1 MSSRN
6 HASAQGATSRTAS
19 NSSSNRSTTSSRQQN
34 GTLAIQNGHHQHQQ
48 QSNNNQRQVQGS
60 GQGSTALSRQAAQG
74 AIVASIAAG
83 TIAQQQESWVKGR
96 QVYQQQ
102 LLTEHFGFSPLSFV
116 DDVIN
121 SVNNMIYQASMAL
134 QEFVEN
140 EMEAWAVQNR
150 RNLARDY
157 DAKVE
162 SAKGMHKFETLLE
175 AAVDKNFD
183 RFELY
188 ALKNLFGVPEDVD
201 IVLPHYEALDFGIGA
216 DREEA
221 LDQELEMLRQQV
233 IMTKAMNYKLRK
245 ELILEENRRRELER
259 CRDQIAFLKEAL
271 KECRDVAPI
280 PQTLIFIRDN
290 IDTLHRRFGK
300 LHEKLQRNAEAHH
313 FASSAA
319 AAAAATAA
327 ATAATAAANT
337 GVATTA
343 AGVGERPQ
351 TTVMALH
358 EALLSQEQDQRVM
371 YIRSVVRRQIDEHL
385 GSETIVVQ
393 RPHNFTAPPTPSPPG
408 QM

>member
-1 MSSRN
+1 MSHNNRN
-6 HASAQGATSRTAS
+6 HTTASGGATSRTG
-19 NSSSNRSTTSSRQQN
+19 NSSKNTTSTRQQN
-34 GTLAIQNGHHQHQQ
+34 GTLEIRNGHHQQQ
-48 QSNNNQRQVQGS
+48 PKNNNQRQQGGAQS
-60 GQGSTALSRQAAQG
+60 SAALTRPGAAGAGAVTASA
-74 AIVASIAAG
+74 AAG
-83 TIAQQQESWVKGR
+83 TIVQQQESWIKSR

-140 EMEAWAVQNR
+140 EMEAWAVQH
-150 RNLARDY
+150 RNQLPKNY

-216 DREEA
+216 DKEEA
-221 LDQELEMLRQQV
+221 LDKELELLRQQV

-245 ELILEENRRRELER
+245 ELALEEGRRRELER
-259 CRDQIAFLKEAL
+259 CREQIGFLKDAL
-271 KECRDVAPI
+271 KEYRDVAPI

-290 IDTLHRRFGK
+290 IETLHRRFGA
-300 LHEKLQRNAEAHH
+300 LHEKLQRNAQADR
-313 FASSAA
+313 FASSGAES
-319 AAAAATAA
+319 T
-327 ATAATAAANT
+327 
-337 GVATTA
+337 
-343 AGVGERPQ
+343 GERAVSSV
-351 TTVMALH
+351 TALH

-385 GSETIVVQ
+385 GSETVVMH
-393 RPHNFTAPPTPSPPG
+393 RSHNFAAPPTPSPPG
-408 QM
+408 QS

>member
-1 MSSRN
+1 MSHSIRN
-6 HASAQGATSRTAS
+6 HTNTQGGTASRTGIS
-19 NSSSNRSTTSSRQQN
+19 NKNTTTSRQQN
-34 GTLAIQNGHHQHQQ
+34 GSLEIRNGHHQQQ
-48 QSNNNQRQVQGS
+48 QLKNNNQRQQGGVPS
-60 GQGSTALSRQAAQG
+60 SATLTRPGSAGAGAVAAS
-74 AIVASIAAG
+74 ATAG
-83 TIAQQQESWVKGR
+83 TIAQQQESWIKSR

-140 EMEAWAVQNR
+140 EMEAWAIQNQSQLPK
-150 RNLARDY
+150 NY

-216 DREEA
+216 DKEEE
-221 LDQELEMLRQQV
+221 LDKELELLRQQV

-245 ELILEENRRRELER
+245 ELALEEGRRRELER
-259 CRDQIAFLKEAL
+259 CREQIGFLKDAL
-271 KECRDVAPI
+271 KEYRDVAPI

-290 IDTLHRRFGK
+290 IETLHRRFGA
-300 LHEKLQRNAEAHH
+300 LHEKLQRNAQADQ
-313 FASSAA
+313 FATSAA
-319 AAAAATAA
+319 AST
-327 ATAATAAANT
+327 
-337 GVATTA
+337 
-343 AGVGERPQ
+343 GERAVSSV
-351 TTVMALH
+351 TALH

-385 GSETIVVQ
+385 GSETVVMH
-393 RPHNFTAPPTPSPPG
+393 RSHNFTAPPTPSPPS
-408 QM
+408 QS

>member
-1 MSSRN
+1 MSNRN
-6 HASAQGATSRTAS
+6 HTSAQGATSRTA
-19 NSSSNRSTTSSRQQN
+19 NNNHRSTNSSRQQN
-34 GTLAIQNGHHQHQQ
+34 GTLAIQNGLHQQ
-48 QSNNNQRQVQGS
+48 QSISNQRQTGQNQVQGS
-60 GQGSTALSRQAAQG
+60 GQLSRP
-74 AIVASIAAG
+74 AAG
-83 TIAQQQESWVKGR
+83 AGTVTASAAAEAIAHQQESWIKGR

-140 EMEAWAVQNR
+140 EMESWAIQNR
-150 RNLARDY
+150 RNLAKDY

-188 ALKNLFGVPEDVD
+188 ALNNLFSVPKDVD
-201 IVLPHYEALDFGIGA
+201 IVLPHYEELDFGIAA

-233 IMTKAMNYKLRK
+233 IMTKAMNYRLRK

-259 CRDQIAFLKEAL
+259 CRDQIAFLKDAL

-300 LHEKLQRNAEAHH
+300 LHEKLQQNAQANH
-313 FASSAA
+313 FASSSAPTA
-319 AAAAATAA
+319 TATAA
-327 ATAATAAANT
+327 ATGGGGGGA
-337 GVATTA
+337 
-343 AGVGERPQ
+343 GERPQ

-385 GSETIVVQ
+385 GSETFVMQ
-393 RPHNFTAPPTPSPPG
+393 RPHNTTAPPTPSPPG
-408 QM
+408 QL

>member
-1 MSSRN
+1 MSTRN
-6 HASAQGATSRTAS
+6 HTSTQGVTSRTTNNS
-19 NSSSNRSTTSSRQQN
+19 NYNNRSTNSSRQQN
-34 GTLAIQNGHHQHQQ
+34 GALTTQNGHHQQQ
-48 QSNNNQRQVQGS
+48 HANNNQRQVRGP
-60 GQGSTALSRQAAQG
+60 GQGSTVLSKQATQG
-74 AIVASIAAG
+74 AAADSTAAG
-83 TIAQQQESWVKGR
+83 TIVQQQESWIKGR

-140 EMEAWAVQNR
+140 EMEAWTVQNR
-150 RNLARDY
+150 HNLAKDY

-233 IMTKAMNYKLRK
+233 IMTKAINYKLRK

-290 IDTLHRRFGK
+290 IETLHRRFGK
-300 LHEKLQRNAEAHH
+300 LHEKLQRNAETHN
-313 FASSAA
+313 FASS
-319 AAAAATAA
+319 TAA
-327 ATAATAAANT
+327 ATSGPSTE
-337 GVATTA
+337 VATTGA
-343 AGVGERPQ
+343 GERPQ
-351 TTVMALH
+351 STVMALH

-393 RPHNFTAPPTPSPPG
+393 RPHSFTAPPTPSPPG

>member
-1 MSSRN
+1 MSHPSRN
-6 HASAQGATSRTAS
+6 HTNAHNGAASRTGI
-19 NSSSNRSTTSSRQQN
+19 SSKNTATSRQQN
-34 GTLAIQNGHHQHQQ
+34 GSLEIRNGHHPQQ
-48 QSNNNQRQVQGS
+48 QPKNNNQRQQGGATSSATLTRLGS
-60 GQGSTALSRQAAQG
+60 GG
-74 AIVASIAAG
+74 AGAVVTSATAG
-83 TIAQQQESWVKGR
+83 TIAQQQESWIKSR

-140 EMEAWAVQNR
+140 EMEAWAVQHQNQLPK
-150 RNLARDY
+150 NY
-157 DAKVE
+157 DVKVE

-216 DREEA
+216 DKEEA
-221 LDQELEMLRQQV
+221 LDKELELLRQQV

-245 ELILEENRRRELER
+245 ELALEEGRRRELER
-259 CRDQIAFLKEAL
+259 CREQIGFLKDAL
-271 KECRDVAPI
+271 KEYRDVAPI

-290 IDTLHRRFGK
+290 IETLHRRFGA
-300 LHEKLQRNAEAHH
+300 LHEKLQRNAQADRL
-313 FASSAA
+313 ASSAA
-319 AAAAATAA
+319 AST
-327 ATAATAAANT
+327 
-337 GVATTA
+337 
-343 AGVGERPQ
+343 GERAVSSV
-351 TTVMALH
+351 TALH

-385 GSETIVVQ
+385 GSETVVMH
-393 RPHNFTAPPTPSPPG
+393 RSHNFTAPPTPSPPS
-408 QM
+408 

>member
-1 MSSRN
+1 MSHSNRN
-6 HASAQGATSRTAS
+6 HTTTSGGAASRTG
-19 NSSSNRSTTSSRQQN
+19 NSSKNITSLRQQN
-34 GTLAIQNGHHQHQQ
+34 GTLEIRNGHHQQQ
-48 QSNNNQRQVQGS
+48 PKNNNQRQQGGAQS
-60 GQGSTALSRQAAQG
+60 SAALTRPGAAG
-74 AIVASIAAG
+74 AGAVAASAAAG
-83 TIAQQQESWVKGR
+83 TIAQQQESWIKSR

-140 EMEAWAVQNR
+140 EMEAWAVQH
-150 RNLARDY
+150 RDQLPKSY

-201 IVLPHYEALDFGIGA
+201 IVLPHYEALDFGISA
-216 DREEA
+216 DKEEA
-221 LDQELEMLRQQV
+221 LDKELELLRQQV

-245 ELILEENRRRELER
+245 ELALEEGRRRELER
-259 CRDQIAFLKEAL
+259 CREQIGFLKDAL
-271 KECRDVAPI
+271 KEYRDVAPI

-290 IDTLHRRFGK
+290 IETLHRRFGT
-300 LHEKLQRNAEAHH
+300 LHEKLQRNAQADR
-313 FASSAA
+313 FAPPGAES
-319 AAAAATAA
+319 T
-327 ATAATAAANT
+327 
-337 GVATTA
+337 
-343 AGVGERPQ
+343 GERAVSSV
-351 TTVMALH
+351 TALH

-385 GSETIVVQ
+385 GSETVVMH
-393 RPHNFTAPPTPSPPG
+393 RSHNFTAPPTPSPPS
-408 QM
+408 QS